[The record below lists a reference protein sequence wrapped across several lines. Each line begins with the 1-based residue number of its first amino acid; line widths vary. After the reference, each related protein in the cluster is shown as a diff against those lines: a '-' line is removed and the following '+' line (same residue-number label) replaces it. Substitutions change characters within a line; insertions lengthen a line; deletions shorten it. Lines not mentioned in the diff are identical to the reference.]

1 MTSMPPPDDPSAPP
15 TPAPEPQSPPPAQ
28 YVTTPQS
35 AAPTSYA
42 GAPPRP
48 GMVTAAGVVMIIFGA
63 LLSLLGVFALIGGA
77 FISGSGSSLDSQ
89 FPGMGGVT
97 AGAVGGV
104 IIVFA
109 LIFLALGILDI
120 LAGANVFGGRGW
132 ARITGIV
139 LAAIFAVISLLGI
152 GGSSQNGGII
162 VTLLIIA
169 GNVFIIWALATT
181 GSWFGARAAAR

>member
-1 MTSMPPPDDPSAPP
+1 
-15 TPAPEPQSPPPAQ
+15 
-28 YVTTPQS
+28 
-35 AAPTSYA
+35 
-42 GAPPRP
+42 
-48 GMVTAAGVVMIIFGA
+48 MVTAAGVVMIIFGA